1 MTLLQM
7 EMKMKIALKNTKSLL
22 VTSLMLFSILAG
34 CQEPEAEVAQTTPT
48 VDLNV
53 AVAVAGT
60 ERTTTNDPTIITEP
74 TAKVVGEGLS
84 QILYPDGRFTGLD
97 QPSFAF
103 LGAATDID
111 RVEVTVT
118 EGLINLITN
127 QPLTY
132 SITSY
137 SAILPAL
144 PIGSEIVIS
153 AKGLDVTGKEI
164 YNGSQ
169 TLTLVGTETT
179 LAINL
184 NPIDDGKINTLPK
197 ITAVT
202 TPLEIERVLTGD
214 VSITVAGAI
223 GDTFQCQFAADA
235 NGGYYTPANLT
246 ITLGATT
253 GTCNS
258 TFTAPD
264 MKGFVT
270 HEVVVINSQL
280 NSTTIGYDLTL
291 VNAKKDVGVT
301 VGIAPTI
308 DNLAA
313 RVSKKKGV
321 TLTAKVSDD
330 QPTNQICYSW
340 TYNGTTTA
348 FKDATV
354 NPVSFT
360 GYDPTI
366 GGDLVITV
374 RDQNCTGLS
383 TTATFQIAVGQWP
396 VL

>member
-1 MTLLQM
+1 MVK
-7 EMKMKIALKNTKSLL
+7 KMKIALKNTKSLL
-22 VTSLMLFSILAG
+22 ITSLMLMMILAG
-34 CQEPEAEVAQTTPT
+34 CQEPEAEVAETTPT

-53 AVAVAGT
+53 AVAVTGSGA
-60 ERTTTNDPTIITEP
+60 TTNDPRVVADP
-74 TAKVVGEGLS
+74 TANVVEEGLS
-84 QILYPDGRFTGLD
+84 QILYPDGRATELD

-118 EGLINLITN
+118 EGSVNLITS

-132 SITSY
+132 SLTSY
-137 SAILPAL
+137 SAVLPAL
-144 PIGSEIVIS
+144 PIGSEIVIT

-184 NPIDDGKINTLPK
+184 NPIDDGKENTLPK

-202 TPLEIERVLTGD
+202 TPVEIERVMNGN
-214 VSITVAGAI
+214 VSITVAGAV
-223 GDTFQCQFAADA
+223 GDSFQCQFNTDV
-235 NGGYYTPANLT
+235 NGGYYTPANIT

-253 GTCNS
+253 GTCDS
-258 TFTAPD
+258 TYTAAD
-264 MKGFVT
+264 MKGTVT
-270 HEVVVINSQL
+270 HEVVITNGQA
-280 NSTTIGYDLTL
+280 NSTTIGYDLNL

-301 VGIAPTI
+301 VGIAPSI

-330 QPTNQICYSW
+330 QPTNQLCYSW

-348 FKDATV
+348 FADATT

-360 GYDPTI
+360 GYDPAV
-366 GGDLVITV
+366 GGQIVITV
-374 RDQNCTGLS
+374 RDANCTGLS
-383 TTATFQIAVGQWP
+383 TSAIFQIAVGQWP

>member
-1 MTLLQM
+1 MVK
-7 EMKMKIALKNTKSLL
+7 KMKIDLKNTKSLL
-22 VTSLMLFSILAG
+22 ITSLMLMMILAG
-34 CQEPEAEVAQTTPT
+34 CQEPEAEVAETTPT

-53 AVAVAGT
+53 AVAVTSSG
-60 ERTTTNDPTIITEP
+60 TTTNDPRVVTDP
-74 TAKVVGEGLS
+74 TANVVEEGLS
-84 QILYPDGRFTGLD
+84 QILYPDGRATELD

-118 EGLINLITN
+118 EAQVNLITS
-127 QPLTY
+127 QPLAY
-132 SITSY
+132 SITGY
-137 SAILPAL
+137 SAVLPAL
-144 PIGSEIVIS
+144 PIGSEIVIT

-184 NPIDDGKINTLPK
+184 NPIDDGKENTLPK

-202 TPLEIERVLTGD
+202 TPVEIERVMNGD
-214 VSITVAGAI
+214 VSITVAGAV
-223 GDTFQCQFAADA
+223 GDSFQCQFNTDVS
-235 NGGYYTPANLT
+235 GGYYTPANIT

-253 GTCNS
+253 GTCDS
-258 TFTAPD
+258 TYTAPD
-264 MKGFVT
+264 MKGIVT
-270 HEVVVINSQL
+270 HEVVITNGQA
-280 NSTTIGYDLTL
+280 NSTTIGYDLNL

-301 VGIAPTI
+301 VGIAPSI

-330 QPTNQICYSW
+330 QPTNQLCYSW

-348 FKDATV
+348 FADATT

-360 GYDPTI
+360 GYDPAV
-366 GGDLVITV
+366 GGQIVITV
-374 RDQNCTGLS
+374 RDANCTGLS
-383 TTATFQIAVGQWP
+383 TSAIFQIAVGQWP

>member
-1 MTLLQM
+1 
-7 EMKMKIALKNTKSLL
+7 MKIALKNTKSLL
-22 VTSLMLFSILAG
+22 ITSLMLMMILAG
-34 CQEPEAEVAQTTPT
+34 CQEPEAEVAETTPT

-53 AVAVAGT
+53 AVAVTSSG
-60 ERTTTNDPTIITEP
+60 TTTHDPRVVTDPT
-74 TAKVVGEGLS
+74 ANVVEEGLS
-84 QILYPDGRFTGLD
+84 QILYPDGRATELD

-118 EGLINLITN
+118 EAQVNLITS

-132 SITSY
+132 AITGY
-137 SAILPAL
+137 SAVLPAL
-144 PIGSEIVIS
+144 PIGSEIVIT

-169 TLTLVGTETT
+169 TLTRVGTETT

-184 NPIDDGKINTLPK
+184 NPIDDGKENTLPK

-202 TPLEIERVLTGD
+202 TPVEIERVMNGD
-214 VSITVAGAI
+214 VSITVAGAV
-223 GDTFQCQFAADA
+223 GDSFQCQFNTDI
-235 NGGYYTPANLT
+235 NGGYYTPANIT

-253 GTCNS
+253 GTCDS
-258 TFTAPD
+258 TYTAPD
-264 MKGFVT
+264 MKGTVT
-270 HEVVVINSQL
+270 HEVVITNGQA
-280 NSTTIGYDLTL
+280 NSTTIGYDLNL

-301 VGIAPTI
+301 VGISPSI

-330 QPTNQICYSW
+330 QPTNQLCYSW

-348 FKDATV
+348 FADATT

-360 GYDPTI
+360 GYDPAV
-366 GGDLVITV
+366 GGQIVITV
-374 RDQNCTGLS
+374 RDANCTGLS
-383 TTATFQIAVGQWP
+383 TSAIFQIAVGQWP

>member
-1 MTLLQM
+1 
-7 EMKMKIALKNTKSLL
+7 MKIALKNTKSL
-22 VTSLMLFSILAG
+22 VITSMMLIMILAG
-34 CQEPEAEVAQTTPT
+34 CQEPEAEVAETTPT
-48 VDLNV
+48 LDLNI
-53 AVAVAGT
+53 AVAVGGT
-60 ERTTTNDPTIITEP
+60 ETTTTNNPGVITDPT
-74 TAKVVGEGLS
+74 ANVVAEGLS
-84 QILYPDGRFTGLD
+84 QTLFADGRATELD

-118 EGLINLITN
+118 EGLVNLITS

-132 SITSY
+132 SLSSY
-137 SAILPAL
+137 SAVLPAL
-144 PIGSEIVIS
+144 PIGSEIVIT
-153 AKGLDVTGKEI
+153 AKGLDATGKEI

-184 NPIDDGKINTLPK
+184 NPIDDGKVNSLPK
-197 ITAVT
+197 VTSIT
-202 TPLEIERVLTGD
+202 TPVEIERVLTGD
-214 VSITVAGAI
+214 VSITIAGEI
-223 GDTFQCQFAADA
+223 GDSFQCQFAPDA

-253 GTCNS
+253 GTCDS
-258 TFTAPD
+258 TYTAPD
-264 MKGFVT
+264 MKGIVT
-270 HEVVVINSQL
+270 HEVVITNAQA
-280 NSTTIGYDLTL
+280 NSTTIGYDLKL

-313 RVSKKKGV
+313 KVSKRKGV
-321 TLTAKVSDD
+321 TLTAQVSDD
-330 QPTNQICYSW
+330 QPTNQLCYSW
-340 TYNGTTTA
+340 TYNGATTV
-348 FKDATV
+348 FKDATT

-360 GYDPTI
+360 GYDPTV
-366 GGDLVITV
+366 GGQIVITV
-374 RDQNCTGLS
+374 RDENCAGLS